1 MKAIVILDNDGRR
14 ILSRYYSNNF
24 QLLKDQQTFEEKLFS
39 KTHKANTE
47 IVMLEGVTAV
57 YKNNVDLFFY
67 VIGTQTENELLLLNV
82 LNGLY
87 ETLNQILKRNIEK
100 QGLFEHME
108 TVMLLLDELVDGG
121 IVMETDSAI
130 LLQRIAVKV
139 DDGGF
144 SEQSVANVL
153 QNAKESLRWS
163 LLK

>member
-1 MKAIVILDNDGRR
+1 
-14 ILSRYYSNNF
+14 
-24 QLLKDQQTFEEKLFS
+24 
-39 KTHKANTE
+39 
-47 IVMLEGVTAV
+47 MLEGVTAV